1 MAKTAL
7 KVKAARKPKF
17 AVRGYTR
24 CQRCGRPKAVY
35 RKFGLCRICL
45 REMAHRG
52 ELPGVTKSS
61 WESPQQSIAE
71 GRPAHGGPKPR
82 WERALSAMTMTDPIA
97 DMLTRLRNANQ
108 AYHDS
113 VSMPYSK
120 LKAGVAE
127 ILQRQERTPSR
138 TA

>member
-7 KVKAARKPKF
+7 RVKAARKPKF

-52 ELPGVTKSS
+52 SSPASPSPPGN
-61 WESPQQSIAE
+61 PDRI
-71 GRPAHGGPKPR
+71 
-82 WERALSAMTMTDPIA
+82 DC
-97 DMLTRLRNANQ
+97 
-108 AYHDS
+108 
-113 VSMPYSK
+113 
-120 LKAGVAE
+120 
-127 ILQRQERTPSR
+127 
-138 TA
+138 